1 MLTADEIMTALEDKE
16 FGAAMTMPSRPSL
29 DARCFFFMHEI
40 EWLDHGE
47 DGYTVLFPTEDVE
60 SAFCRAMGMALVEG
74 QVIDEVVI
82 DLKTGEVTP

>member
-1 MLTADEIMTALEDKE
+1 MLTADEIMTALAEMK
-16 FGAAMTMPSRPSL
+16 FVTAMTMPGRPCL
-29 DARCFFFMHEI
+29 NARCFFFQHEI

-60 SAFCRAMGMALVEG
+60 SAFCRVMGMVLVER

-82 DLKTGEVTP
+82 P